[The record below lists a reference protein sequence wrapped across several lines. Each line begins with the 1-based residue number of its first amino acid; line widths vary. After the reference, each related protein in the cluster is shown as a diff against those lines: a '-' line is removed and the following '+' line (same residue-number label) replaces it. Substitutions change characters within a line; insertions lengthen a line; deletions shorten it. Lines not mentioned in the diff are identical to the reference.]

1 MTEHKQRKR
10 YFIRRKKGRTFHG
23 ENETMIVIKN
33 GTLNEMAIPRK
44 RYFDMAL
51 NQSKTVLTHIGKIC
65 VLGNLERFKGE
76 IPHWEDEIGAQI
88 YDLGR
93 IDVDNDDK
101 QCKIKKKV
109 FIQSFIEGRL
119 GRSFTEYDEK
129 MHSYFI
135 DGLEDEFKEEIGKD
149 KNFLRNFIRE
159 NNIDVKDIALKNKE
173 RIKTY
178 LESFVPL
185 LSIRDVIA
193 LKEEAKKA
201 AYAF

>member
-10 YFIRRKKGRTFHG
+10 YFIRRKKGRTFHE

-93 IDVDNDDK
+93 IDNKDK
-101 QCKIKKKV
+101 DLFGVVCPSSVYKRCDCTK
-109 FIQSFIEGRL
+109 
-119 GRSFTEYDEK
+119 GRSK
-129 MHSYFI
+129 KGCPCI
-135 DGLEDEFKEEIGKD
+135 L
-149 KNFLRNFIRE
+149 
-159 NNIDVKDIALKNKE
+159 NK
-173 RIKTY
+173 
-178 LESFVPL
+178 
-185 LSIRDVIA
+185 
-193 LKEEAKKA
+193 
-201 AYAF
+201 